1 MRKFNFLFC
10 IFFLTSLFI
19 SCEHSL
25 DVKPHGN
32 QETSTCT
39 VIKGFLTDKFSGA
52 APADFE
58 NLQPSQN
65 SSARNAIP
73 EVTIND
79 LQYEIYAC
87 KYDSL
92 NGTEDTSTR
101 VDVPDD
107 KFASSTMTFEIK
119 LPDAVWKIHAIGSDD
134 LGNILVE
141 GSSVITI
148 NSFES
153 SGNGNDTDQTINIS
167 LHLSQ
172 SATGTGTVNLPFTF
186 ESGSLINYIEATWKD
201 LDGDSHT
208 KTMLPSSFIFD
219 MNGDD
224 HWGDSEIPSGV
235 YKVTFRFYNSLG
247 STSCLYVIPEEEIMV
262 LPGQTT
268 SKWIN
273 NANSQY
279 ISDSGSFSITNEM
292 IRAAHKNVYVEAK
305 NDASDET
312 ADPDPDSTG
321 SRYEP
326 FSSIRKAFDYFAA
339 IDGDHPESIEHQI
352 IVSGE
357 ISVTQKYDSSKVYYF
372 PVTNQKLTIK
382 GLNSST
388 PGTIK
393 CALDNNN
400 DPITPGCAFFVAED
414 AILELGEN
422 LTVSH
427 FVNNTNRAFNA
438 SSVEGNG
445 GAVYIDY
452 GGQLILNS
460 CKIKNCKASCGSA
473 IFLYSDEDII
483 FSGRPQVDGYTYLD
497 GFGSFYLENDF
508 DTTSNNNKY
517 YVSFNIDEDHQNTY
531 KIISKDSALSSY
543 DYNTNFEVCG
553 YSGVHFPG
561 YFPINQDGEIIG
573 SIPTPQVTASM
584 PSTIYVGTNILDD
597 YDYDGI
603 GDIASRYISIVTSG
617 MGECDDIVDVSYT
630 WEING
635 VTLLNSAMS
644 SSPFAYSTVDFCE
657 GVTKAQVKLRND
669 FGQSENYEW
678 SINCDSKYNSLGT
691 NYQSGTLGTVA
702 IVDGEGTPVSILQKS
717 NASTKN
723 IIYSDF
729 IGTDIVQTCINQ
741 ANSQTGLSWRLP
753 TVAEAVSISFAC
765 NFDYDIIWLEGGY
778 VIDISSGYFLEGD
791 TYDIPDFA
799 PSIRL
804 IADVSSTPP
813 VIPGDTV
820 YTTWNELCN
829 AVAAANGADA
839 AFYVDGE
846 LVAYSTLESM
856 GKVTLIPYGSTC
868 TIRRNSITKDIVFN
882 CSELVLQGSEDH
894 KFILDGNNVS
904 DSNSFINVGND
915 CAANLNYVTIKNC
928 KSNGKGSAIYSTG
941 TVNLE
946 NCDFNNNSS
955 TSEGGAVYVKKNLT
969 VNTCTFTENT
979 SSSAGGAIAI
989 DPTDSSQKVNILN
1002 STFTKNIASGDSYI
1016 NGGAVYIKSQGN
1028 ITISDTVFIQNEA
1041 EGEGAAIA
1049 LFSNPTVTLNNLE
1062 LSGNIKTGPSTDE
1075 GIYASLSTKMTLQG
1089 QNIIPYLKYDI
1100 ASNSNNYIP
1109 IKLDSSFTQ
1118 NSSVCLAFSS
1128 YTADDKVLSSSNPNL
1143 AGSISIYN
1151 SDYEVYYD
1159 SSVSGYKLK
1168 TATPPTSLD
1177 NINPSNFTGFVEG
1190 ETYSIGTEQGF
1201 KNFAQI
1207 VNNKGSNNATFK
1219 LTSNIELTGEW
1230 TPISGTANNGF
1241 LGTFDGNN
1249 KSISGLNLTGA
1260 NNKPTGIFGK
1270 VGTNSVI
1277 KNVIIK
1283 GSVTGTD
1290 TTGALVGQAD
1300 GDSIRIENCINYAS
1314 VKGTTNVGGLV
1325 GKLSVYSSIIK
1336 NCINYGDV
1344 TIDGTT
1350 NTIAGG
1356 IVGFTQ
1362 GTVEN
1367 CANLGNIKASD
1378 FVGGLIGSTA
1388 NDSVAIIKNSYNA
1401 GKITVTGGGP
1411 SKYGAICGYKP
1422 KTMENVWY
1430 EQNSCSKNN
1439 AVWGGASVTDTELHE
1454 FYYKNTTDETVKTLV
1469 DLKDS
1474 LDGYAS
1480 TAVNYTRWMGTYNAY
1495 PVFSGNYG
1503 SFNEELTTIVY
1514 ANTLYTNPTEL
1525 GTVPAS
1531 GTKCAV
1537 GSQNDLIYMNTLLND
1552 GNTNLEGVTFIVL
1565 TDDITVSNWTPIGST
1580 GTTFNHGFR
1589 GIFDGNGCTITISG
1603 LNQTGSTEDYGLFG
1617 YVQDAEI
1624 RNLTVKGNY
1633 QLSSKSNVGGIVGR
1647 VCVTSDK
1654 KVIIENCN
1662 SYVSI
1667 TDPYSQGSN
1676 YGGIV
1681 GKVDNYAGTEDF
1693 IIRNCNNYGNIS
1705 CKTSAGGIL
1714 GYSSFKVVIN
1724 NCMNNGKISIQDVE
1738 SGASG
1743 GIVGKIDNDDYASIE
1758 NNVNTGEIVSGSSIV
1773 GACPFISSKS
1783 FTNNFYLNQTGLN
1796 VIGNNTSY
1804 NDCYSIEKSGNTY
1817 VLVAGQDLEGDVLSL
1832 LIDNAHNNGWAD
1844 WTTDTSGNLMVAN

>member
-1 MRKFNFLFC
+1 MRKSNFLFC

-107 KFASSTMTFEIK
+107 KFNSSTMTFEIE
-119 LPDAVWKIHAIGSDD
+119 LPDAVWKIHAKGSDSS
-134 LGNILVE
+134 GNLLVD

-167 LHLSQ
+167 LHLAQ
-172 SATGTGTVNLPFTF
+172 SATGTGTVNLPFSF
-186 ESGSLINYIEATWKD
+186 ESDSLINYIEATWKD
-201 LDGDSHT
+201 LDGGSHT
-208 KTMLPSSFIFD
+208 KTMLSSPFIFD
-219 MNGDD
+219 MNSDD
-224 HWGDSEIPSGV
+224 YRGTAGIPSGV

-312 ADPDPDSTG
+312 PDPDPDSTG

-400 DPITPGCAFFVAED
+400 DPITSGCAFFVAED

-427 FVNNTNRAFNA
+427 FVNKTNSSFQA

-445 GAVYIDY
+445 GAVYIAY

-483 FSGRPQVDGYTYLD
+483 FSGRPQVDGYTYFD
-497 GFGSFYLENDF
+497 GSGSFYLENDF

-517 YVSFNIDEDHQNTY
+517 YVSFNIDEDHLNTY

-561 YFPINQDGEIIG
+561 YFPINQNGEIIG

-603 GDIASRYISIVTSG
+603 DDIASRYISIVTSG

-644 SSPFAYSTVDFCE
+644 ASPFAYSTVDFCE
-657 GVTKAQVKLRND
+657 GVTKVQVELRND

-678 SINCDSKYNSLGT
+678 SIKCDSKYNSLGT

-702 IVDGEGTPVSILQKS
+702 IVDEEGTPVSILQKN

-723 IIYSDF
+723 IVYSDF

-753 TVAEAVSISFAC
+753 TVAEAVSLSFAC

-791 TYDIPDFA
+791 TYDIPEFA

-804 IADVSSTPP
+804 IADVSSTPG
-813 VIPGDTV
+813 VPGDSD
-820 YTTWNELCN
+820 YTN
-829 AVAAANGADA
+829 
-839 AFYVDGE
+839 
-846 LVAYSTLESM
+846 
-856 GKVTLIPYGSTC
+856 
-868 TIRRNSITKDIVFN
+868 
-882 CSELVLQGSEDH
+882 
-894 KFILDGNNVS
+894 LD
-904 DSNSFINVGND
+904 SF
-915 CAANLNYVTIKNC
+915 
-928 KSNGKGSAIYSTG
+928 TG
-941 TVNLE
+941 TLTITSDGKYTASTETGLRKFAEAWNTIE
-946 NCDFNNNSS
+946 DDERQY
-955 TSEGGAVYVKKNLT
+955 TSE
-969 VNTCTFTENT
+969 
-979 SSSAGGAIAI
+979 
-989 DPTDSSQKVNILN
+989 
-1002 STFTKNIASGDSYI
+1002 
-1016 NGGAVYIKSQGN
+1016 
-1028 ITISDTVFIQNEA
+1028 
-1041 EGEGAAIA
+1041 
-1049 LFSNPTVTLNNLE
+1049 
-1062 LSGNIKTGPSTDE
+1062 
-1075 GIYASLSTKMTLQG
+1075 
-1089 QNIIPYLKYDI
+1089 
-1100 ASNSNNYIP
+1100 
-1109 IKLDSSFTQ
+1109 IKLT
-1118 NSSVCLAFSS
+1118 
-1128 YTADDKVLSSSNPNL
+1128 
-1143 AGSISIYN
+1143 
-1151 SDYEVYYD
+1151 
-1159 SSVSGYKLK
+1159 
-1168 TATPPTSLD
+1168 D
-1177 NINPSNFTGFVEG
+1177 NIV
-1190 ETYSIGTEQGF
+1190 
-1201 KNFAQI
+1201 
-1207 VNNKGSNNATFK
+1207 
-1219 LTSNIELTGEW
+1219 LTGEW
-1230 TPISGTANNGF
+1230 TPINKF
-1241 LGTFDGNN
+1241 KGTFDGNGKTISN
-1249 KSISGLNLTGA
+1249 LNVLVSDNSGAGFIGSIGNNSGSAPVIKNLNVSGKVNGTENAGGIIGTANYIVTIDNCTNYADISGTKTVG
-1260 NNKPTGIFGK
+1260 GIIGNCA
-1270 VGTNSVI
+1270 VYNSVI
-1277 KNVIIK
+1277 
-1283 GSVTGTD
+1283 G
-1290 TTGALVGQAD
+1290 
-1300 GDSIRIENCINYAS
+1300 
-1314 VKGTTNVGGLV
+1314 
-1325 GKLSVYSSIIK
+1325 
-1336 NCINYGDV
+1336 NCINYGSV
-1344 TIDGTT
+1344 TATEEGV
-1350 NTIAGG
+1350 GG
-1356 IVGFTQ
+1356 IVGTGSSISVQNSANFGNVTGSDRIGGIAGSGSNLTITNSFNA
-1362 GTVEN
+1362 GTV
-1367 CANLGNIKASD
+1367 K
-1378 FVGGLIGSTA
+1378 
-1388 NDSVAIIKNSYNA
+1388 
-1401 GKITVTGGGP
+1401 VTGSNP
-1411 SKYGAICGYKP
+1411 SAYGSISGISVSNVN
-1422 KTMENVWY
+1422 NVWY
-1430 EQNSCSKNN
+1430 E
-1439 AVWGGASVTDTELHE
+1439 D
-1454 FYYKNTTDETVKTLV
+1454 NTCKDNTVYAKQSNPSNLQYHKFVYSNETVSGKQTLV
-1469 DLKDS
+1469 DLKIALNNYVEDKS
-1474 LDGYAS
+1474 DFNSWNGY
-1480 TAVNYTRWMGTYNAY
+1480 YNAY
-1495 PVFSGNYG
+1495 PVFSGNSGIFDEEKANIIYVNNLYTSSSTYNPDTVPSAGKKCVVG
-1503 SFNEELTTIVY
+1503 SKDDITYISTMVSNG
-1514 ANTLYTNPTEL
+1514 NTL
-1525 GTVPAS
+1525 
-1531 GTKCAV
+1531 K
-1537 GSQNDLIYMNTLLND
+1537 
-1552 GNTNLEGVTFIVL
+1552 GVTFVVHTDKIIV
-1565 TDDITVSNWTPIGST
+1565 SGWTPIGNST
-1580 GTTFNHGFR
+1580 NPFKGN
-1589 GIFDGNGCTITISG
+1589 FDGNGCTITISSF
-1603 LNQTGSTEDYGLFG
+1603 NSTYTSANNSDFGFFG
-1617 YVQDAEI
+1617 YVEDAEI
-1624 RNLTVKGNY
+1624 KNLTVDGNPTIG
-1633 QLSSKSNVGGIVGR
+1633 SNKSNIGGIAGR
-1647 VCVTSDK
+1647 VKATENGY
-1654 KVIIENCN
+1654 KVVIDNCN
-1662 SYVSI
+1662 SYI
-1667 TDPYSQGSN
+1667 FLN
-1676 YGGIV
+1676 
-1681 GKVDNYAGTEDF
+1681 
-1693 IIRNCNNYGNIS
+1693 
-1705 CKTSAGGIL
+1705 
-1714 GYSSFKVVIN
+1714 SS
-1724 NCMNNGKISIQDVE
+1724 
-1738 SGASG
+1738 SGENFG
-1743 GIVGKIDNDDYASIE
+1743 GIVGKIENWTNSDAVTNVVIKNCNNKGNIVSKDSAGGIAGYSQHDCSIINCCNLGE
-1758 NNVNTGEIVSGSSIV
+1758 ISVSSTGAGGIVGKIGNTGLTYPAVISNCVNLGSISGISSGSIV
-1773 GACPFISSKS
+1773 GICDTVNDKTFE
-1783 FTNNFYLNQTGLN
+1783 NLFYLRQVSLN
-1796 VIGNNTSY
+1796 VISTNSSY
-1804 NDCYSIEKSGNTY
+1804 PDCYEIEKSGDAY
-1817 VLVAGQDLEGDVLSL
+1817 VLVAGQDLGGDVLSL
-1832 LIDNAHNNGWAD
+1832 LIDNARNAGWAD
-1844 WTTDTSGNLMVAN
+1844 WTADDDGKPVVDNR